1 MLRAIEM
8 IAIGLFFFIVTR
20 ELTTTLITGTD
31 SGSVV
36 LQNALALAVAA
47 GITIAAL
54 LGLTKIRRRT
64 E

>member
-1 MLRAIEM
+1 MLRAIEFV
-8 IAIGLFFFIVTR
+8 AIGVFFFIVVR
-20 ELTTTLITGTD
+20 EMTDVLIVGTD

-36 LQNALALAVAA
+36 LQNALALAIAA
-47 GITIAAL
+47 GIAIAAL